1 MTRRQAV
8 ATVHLACLAIGL
20 PAVVLGQLSEERGLL
35 IVCQALLVLTIVA
48 LLERAGRNRAAHL
61 SPQPP
66 PLRGEGEFQT
76 ASTKHSRSIGTK

>member
-35 IVCQALLVLTIVA
+35 IICQALLVLTLIFFPRGLVP
-48 LLERAGRNRAAHL
+48 ERIDENV
-61 SPQPP
+61 
-66 PLRGEGEFQT
+66 
-76 ASTKHSRSIGTK
+76 